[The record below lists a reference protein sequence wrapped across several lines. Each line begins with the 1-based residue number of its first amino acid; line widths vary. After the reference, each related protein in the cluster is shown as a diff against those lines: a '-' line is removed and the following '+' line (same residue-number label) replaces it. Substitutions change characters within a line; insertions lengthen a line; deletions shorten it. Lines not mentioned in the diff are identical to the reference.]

1 MVPAAVGRPAAS
13 SCRIASSYH
22 CNLVGACG
30 YGLVAAVEPAE
41 WEYRLVAACD
51 GGILSLSAELAW
63 LLIEL
68 PDPSHS
74 AEPSLPAWIAC
85 LAPVPSHQVLL

>member
-1 MVPAAVGRPAAS
+1 MLAAS
-13 SCRIASSYH
+13 SSRIASSYH
-22 CNLVGACG
+22 CNLVGVCG
-30 YGLVAAVEPAE
+30 CVLVAVVGP
-41 WEYRLVAACD
+41 VAWGCRWAD
-51 GGILSLSAELAW
+51 VYGGILSRSAVLAW